1 MPTNIAVNAR
11 FIWRRITGVERY
23 AHEITARLGDRVRL
37 LAPARPLGG
46 IAGHVWE
53 QSILPAMLRK
63 GDLLWSPANSGP
75 LLIPNQILSIH
86 DLAVIEHPEWFD
98 PKYAGWYRFLIPR
111 IIKRVKLLVT
121 PSNYTKIRIQDT
133 FWISPDKI
141 KVVPP
146 GVNLDLFR
154 TFPIQDQ
161 GKTRN
166 IDRIDGPYFLVV
178 GSLEPRKNL
187 ERLFLAWKLSRAT
200 KNGFQLIVV
209 GAGGRMFRKPEI
221 DPLPENVFLAGR
233 VNDQELR
240 SLYVGAKAFILP
252 SLYEG
257 FGLTV
262 LEAMACGVPV
272 IASNTG
278 AIPET
283 AGEAAIYF
291 NPAEVEDIAQAIDQI
306 SGDSELQDV
315 LRRKGNERVKEYT
328 WDRTADQIWNLLQGM
343 RDER

>member
-1 MPTNIAVNAR
+1 MSTKITVNAR
-11 FIWRRITGVERY
+11 FLWRRITGVERY
-23 AHEITARLGDRVRL
+23 AHEITARLGDRIRL

-46 IAGHVWE
+46 IAGHLWE
-53 QSILPAMLRK
+53 QTILPAMLQK

-98 PKYAGWYRFLIPR
+98 PKFAAWYRFLMPR
-111 IIKRVKLLVT
+111 IIKRARLLIT

-141 KVVPP
+141 KVVPS

-154 TFPIQDQ
+154 SNPIQDQ
-161 GKTRN
+161 QHIRN
-166 IDRIDGPYFLVV
+166 IYMMGVPYCLVV

-187 ERLFLAWKLSRAT
+187 GRLFQAWKLSRAA
-200 KNGFQLIVV
+200 KNGYHLIVV
-209 GAGGRMFRKPEI
+209 GTGGQMFRRPDI
-221 DPLPENVFLAGR
+221 DPLPENVLLAGMLG
-233 VNDQELR
+233 DQELV
-240 SLYVGAKAFILP
+240 SLYAGARAFILP

-262 LEAMACGVPV
+262 LEAMACGAPV
-272 IASNTG
+272 VASNMG

-291 NPAEVEDIAQAIDQI
+291 NPVEVEDIAQAVDQVT
-306 SGDSELQDV
+306 GDSELQEV
-315 LRRKGNERVKEYT
+315 LRKKGFERVKEYT
-328 WDRTADQIWNLLQGM
+328 WDRTANQIWNLLQGV

>member
-1 MPTNIAVNAR
+1 MPNQIAVNAR

-23 AHEITARLGDRVRL
+23 AHEITARLGDRIRL
-37 LAPARPLGG
+37 LAPTRPLGG
-46 IAGHVWE
+46 INGHFWE
-53 QSILPAMLRK
+53 QIILPGMLRK

-75 LLIPNQILSIH
+75 LVVPNQVLSIH

-98 PKYAGWYRFLIPR
+98 PKFARWYRFLIPR
-111 IIKRVKLLVT
+111 IIKRARLLIT

-133 FWISPDKI
+133 FWISPEKI

-146 GVNLDLFR
+146 GVDLDLFR
-154 TFPIQDQ
+154 ASPIQNQ

-166 IDRIDGPYFLVV
+166 IYKIDSPYCLVV

-187 ERLFLAWKLSRAT
+187 NRLFQAWKFSRVA
-200 KNGFQLIVV
+200 KNGYHLIVV
-209 GAGGRMFRKPEI
+209 GAGGRMFRKPDF
-221 DPLPENVFLAGR
+221 DPLPENVLLAGMIG
-233 VNDQELR
+233 DQELV
-240 SLYVGAKAFILP
+240 SLYAGARAFILP

-262 LEAMACGVPV
+262 LEAMACGAPV

-291 NPAEVEDIAQAIDQI
+291 NPSEVEDIALTIDQVVEN
-306 SGDSELQDV
+306 SELQQV
-315 LRRKGNERVKEYT
+315 LRMKGFEKVKEYT
-328 WDRTADQIWNLLQGM
+328 WDRTTDQIWNLIQSV